1 MVDTM
6 MERAVGMTKEECL
19 ARWKAAAPK
28 RRAYAKQVISG
39 KKQFPAH
46 LPMWKQYDLKAEI
59 QQIRDEQE
67 KQREEYEAAQRRKRE
82 RLNESGQSSVEMG

>member
-6 MERAVGMTKEECL
+6 MERAVTMTKEECF

-28 RRAYAKQVISG
+28 RRAYAQQVISG

-59 QQIRDEQE
+59 QQIKDEQE
-67 KQREEYEAAQRRKRE
+67 KQRKEYEAAQKRRE
-82 RLNESGQSSVEMG
+82 EILNESGQSRIEMG